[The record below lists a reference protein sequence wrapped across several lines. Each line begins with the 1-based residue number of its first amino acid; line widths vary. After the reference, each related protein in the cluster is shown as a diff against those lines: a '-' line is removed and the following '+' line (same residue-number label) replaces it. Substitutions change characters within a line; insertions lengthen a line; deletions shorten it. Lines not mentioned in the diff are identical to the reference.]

1 MPDFPW
7 SGRGACS
14 TARDDISRDDACR
27 SGHPAPVAGVRA
39 NAAAAAI
46 VPAMRAAPRLRVRVL
61 AAALVMTMSAPVWP
75 QAPLGTPPAGRLA
88 QASLPLGA
96 PAAGAQRA
104 SGGNGTPGTSST
116 SGASST
122 LGTLGASGTSA
133 SLGSPSTLSGDASDQ
148 VYDNLNRSVRAG
160 QKSEFGLRTNNPVV
174 ESGGIQLPDLGDPAS
189 ASLSPDMEK
198 RLGDRIMRDI
208 RRDPDYITDPLL
220 SDYLNALGY
229 RLVQAARRQNIAAGA
244 GTFTTGF
251 ELFGVRDRTINAFAL
266 PGGYIG
272 VHTGLLVQSETESE
286 LASVLGHEIGH
297 VLQRHIARG
306 ITSQDQSMWIALA
319 AMVLAGLAATKSGD
333 AAAALA
339 MGGQGAAIANQ
350 LSFSRGA
357 EREADRVG
365 FQIMTA
371 AGFDPQGMP
380 DFFARLQRVMGISES
395 SVPAY
400 VRTHPLTSER
410 LADMQDRVRHVA
422 ARKVGNTPEY
432 EFARVRAR
440 VIQDKDRAD
449 LIASRTTFQNQMA
462 TASPVRLPAL
472 YYGVAF
478 AEQRLQR
485 YQKADEALMEAR
497 RLYGNIPGA
506 ASGSPMLDVM
516 AIQLALQE
524 KRPQDALT
532 QASASLR
539 AYPLSHAVALNYA
552 DTLLATGRL
561 DDAVTFIRSRTREE
575 SSRSEWWDLLA
586 RAYAAQGKR
595 LQQHQALAEKY
606 AMDGSYQAA
615 IEQLQIARKAGDGD
629 FYTLSEVDARLHQLE
644 RQFREEKQDNKGM
657 PN

>member
-7 SGRGACS
+7 SGSPIRRPGRPAS
-14 TARDDISRDDACR
+14 TAA
-27 SGHPAPVAGVRA
+27 
-39 NAAAAAI
+39 
-46 VPAMRAAPRLRVRVL
+46 PAMRAAPRLRVRVL
-61 AAALVMTMSAPVWP
+61 AAALVLTMSAPAWP
-75 QAPLGTPPAGRLA
+75 QAPMGAPPPVRPT
-88 QASLPLGA
+88 QASLPSLAA
-96 PAAGAQRA
+96 PA
-104 SGGNGTPGTSST
+104 GTG
-116 SGASST
+116 SGAGSQAPFAM
-122 LGTLGASGTSA
+122 AS
-133 SLGSPSTLSGDASDQ
+133 PNDGDASDQ

-174 ESGGIQLPDLGDPAS
+174 ESGGIQLPDLGDPSS

-208 RRDPDYITDPLL
+208 RRDPDYISDPLM

-229 RLVQAARRQNIAAGA
+229 RLVQAARKQNISGSAGG

-410 LADMQDRVRHVA
+410 LADMQDRVRHVT

-449 LIASRTTFQNQMA
+449 LVASRSTFQNQMA

-478 AEQRLQR
+478 VEQRLQR

-524 KRPQDALT
+524 KRPQDAMN
-532 QASASLR
+532 QATASLR

>member
-1 MPDFPW
+1 MGTGSAGRYHSNMPDFPW
-7 SGRGACS
+7 SGRGL
-14 TARDDISRDDACR
+14 RR
-27 SGHPAPVAGVRA
+27 SGLPASGVGTP
-39 NAAAAAI
+39 AAAAPAA
-46 VPAMRAAPRLRVRVL
+46 VPATRAAPRLRVRVL
-61 AAALVMTMSAPVWP
+61 AAALVLTMSAPAWP
-75 QAPLGTPPAGRLA
+75 QASAGAPPAVRPT
-88 QASLPLGA
+88 QASLPSLTA
-96 PAAGAQRA
+96 PAGTG
-104 SGGNGTPGTSST
+104 SGTGS
-116 SGASST
+116 SGAF
-122 LGTLGASGTSA
+122 GNASPA
-133 SLGSPSTLSGDASDQ
+133 DGDASDQ
-148 VYDNLNRSVRAG
+148 VYDNLSRSVRAG

-174 ESGGIQLPDLGDPAS
+174 ESGGIQLPDLGDPSS
-189 ASLSPDMEK
+189 ATLSPDMEK

-208 RRDPDYITDPLL
+208 RRDPDYIADPLM

-229 RLVQAARRQNIAAGA
+229 RLVQAARRQNISGSAGG
-244 GTFTTGF
+244 GTFSTGF

-410 LADMQDRVRHVA
+410 LADMQDRVRHVT

-449 LIASRTTFQNQMA
+449 LVASRTAFQNQMA
-462 TASPVRLPAL
+462 AASPVRLPAL

-478 AEQRLQR
+478 VEQRLQR

-524 KRPQDALT
+524 KRPQDALN
-532 QASASLR
+532 QATASLR

>member
-1 MPDFPW
+1 M
-7 SGRGACS
+7 
-14 TARDDISRDDACR
+14 
-27 SGHPAPVAGVRA
+27 
-39 NAAAAAI
+39 
-46 VPAMRAAPRLRVRVL
+46 RLRVRVL
-61 AAALVMTMSAPVWP
+61 AAALAVTMAAPGWAQTTQQSGRQSGQQNGQQTTPQTAP
-75 QAPLGTPPAGRLA
+75 QAARPAPLPSLA
-88 QASLPLGA
+88 T
-96 PAAGAQRA
+96 AAGAGGSMGGGTTA
-104 SGGNGTPGTSST
+104 SIGPTSSF
-116 SGASST
+116 GSS
-122 LGTLGASGTSA
+122 
-133 SLGSPSTLSGDASDQ
+133 SLDGDASDQ
-148 VYDNLNRSVRAG
+148 VFDNLSRSVRAG
-160 QKSEFGLRTNNPVV
+160 QKSDFGLRTNNPVV
-174 ESGGIQLPDLGDPAS
+174 ESGGIQLPDMGDPSS

-208 RRDPDYITDPLL
+208 RRDPDYISDPLL

-229 RLVQAARRQNIAAGA
+229 RLVQAARRQNISGSSGA
-244 GTFTTGF
+244 GTFATGF

-319 AMVLAGLAATKSGD
+319 SMVLAGLAATKSGD

-339 MGGQGAAIANQ
+339 MGGQGAAVANQ

-365 FQIMTA
+365 FQIMNA

-380 DFFARLQRVMGISES
+380 DFFARLQRVMGVAES
-395 SVPAY
+395 SVPSY

-410 LADMQDRVRHVA
+410 LADMQDRVRHVT

-432 EFARVRAR
+432 EFARVRSR

-449 LIASRTTFQNQMA
+449 LVASRSAFQNQMA
-462 TASPVRLPAL
+462 SASPVRLPAL

-478 AEQRLQR
+478 VEQRLQR
-485 YQKADEALMEAR
+485 FDKAEEALMEAR

-516 AIQLALQE
+516 AIQLALQQ
-524 KRPQDALT
+524 KRPQDALN
-532 QASASLR
+532 QATASLR
-539 AYPLSHAVALNYA
+539 AYPLAHAVALNYA
-552 DTLLATGRL
+552 DTLMAAGRL
-561 DDAVTFIRSRTREE
+561 DDAVKFIRSRTREE